1 MFWIHRVVLFVHVV
15 FAFLYM
21 LSHGTSVAVSLR
33 LRKETSVDRIRALL
47 DVSWST
53 IGVGYQLLLVS
64 LLAGIALGFMGHWW
78 RSRWIW
84 ASIGI
89 LVVLVAFMVR
99 VAARHFHAVRQAV
112 GLPRIGERSDRPAAA
127 PAPPD
132 EVARVIAA
140 GRPGLIIL
148 LGIVGLSAIVWMM
161 LFKPA

>member
-33 LRKETSVDRIRALL
+33 LRKETNVDRIRAML
-47 DVSWST
+47 DLSWST
-53 IGVGYQLLLVS
+53 MGLGYQLLMVS
-64 LLAGIALGFMGHWW
+64 VLAGIGLGFMGHWW
-78 RSRWIW
+78 RARWIW

-89 LVVLVAFMVR
+89 LVVLVAFMVL
-99 VAARHFHAVRQAV
+99 VAARHFHEVRRAV
-112 GLPRIGERSDRPAAA
+112 GLPSIGEPDRPVIA
-127 PAPPD
+127 PASHD

-148 LGIVGLSAIVWMM
+148 LGTLGLSAIVWMM